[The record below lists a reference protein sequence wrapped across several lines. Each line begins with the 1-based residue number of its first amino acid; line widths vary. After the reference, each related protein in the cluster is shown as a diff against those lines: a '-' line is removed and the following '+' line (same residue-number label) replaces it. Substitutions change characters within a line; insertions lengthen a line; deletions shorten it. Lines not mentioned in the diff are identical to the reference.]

1 MARILIVDDDI
12 TIVMTLRRLLQ
23 KQGYE
28 VSTAADGE
36 QGWQLAQTELPELII
51 CDWEMPQMN
60 GLEMCRRVK
69 ASPQLALSSFI
80 LLTARGALDDRI
92 MGLDAGADDFL
103 AKPPDIGEL
112 NARVRAGLRSVQLKR
127 DLRRQKE
134 ILEQELAE
142 AAEYVRSLLPEP
154 LVSGAIQTAWA
165 FIPSAQ
171 LGGDSFN
178 YHWLDEDHLAIYLLD
193 VSGHGVGSALL
204 SASVMNVL
212 RSRSVSAA
220 DFLEPASLLAALNT
234 SFPMEWH
241 NEKYFT
247 IWYGVFNR
255 HTRELRYGSAGHP
268 PAFLLSLGQTCQ
280 SLSTRGLPI
289 GMLPESTYLQATCTV
304 PPQSTLYL
312 YSDGAYEHPL
322 PEGGYW
328 TAPGLGELITSLHQ
342 PHAPEP
348 TAICMALQQKV
359 QTTHFDDDLSL
370 LQVRL
375 Q

>member
-1 MARILIVDDDI
+1 MARILIIDDDI

-36 QGWQLAQTELPELII
+36 QGWQLAQTEVPELII
-51 CDWEMPQMN
+51 CDWEMPQLN
-60 GLEMCRRVK
+60 GLEVCKRVK
-69 ASPQLALSSFI
+69 TSPRLAISSFI

-178 YHWLDEDHLAIYLLD
+178 YHWLDDDHLAIYLLD
-193 VSGHGVGSALL
+193 VSGHGVGSALAV
-204 SASVMNVL
+204 SISDECASI
-212 RSRSVSAA
+212 A
-220 DFLEPASLLAALNT
+220 
-234 SFPMEWH
+234 
-241 NEKYFT
+241 
-247 IWYGVFNR
+247 
-255 HTRELRYGSAGHP
+255 
-268 PAFLLSLGQTCQ
+268 
-280 SLSTRGLPI
+280 I
-289 GMLPESTYLQATCTV
+289 GA
-304 PPQSTLYL
+304 
-312 YSDGAYEHPL
+312 
-322 PEGGYW
+322 
-328 TAPGLGELITSLHQ
+328 
-342 PHAPEP
+342 
-348 TAICMALQQKV
+348 
-359 QTTHFDDDLSL
+359 
-370 LQVRL
+370 
-375 Q
+375 